1 MRQLEAS
8 CVYARLSITC
18 STNTKCTAGSPSFV
32 TLLRFTSLALA
43 ILGCSGCATQGVIQQ
58 PNGTDITNKVIDID
72 RDKDGKVDVRFETVY
87 RGATKVLMITSRPN
101 RHGVMTVWSRGYYV
115 GGDLTM
121 VEDDEDGDGVLE
133 TISVL
138 RPGDIE
144 VFTRQSDGSVTP
156 ISADK
161 LQVVKKQNAAI
172 AEFWN
177 KALQPDFDTSKA
189 ADLFEE
195 TQQKIQDAAKKK
207 TGDKK

>member
-1 MRQLEAS
+1 
-8 CVYARLSITC
+8 
-18 STNTKCTAGSPSFV
+18 
-32 TLLRFTSLALA
+32 LALA